1 MAGPVNVLL
10 LSPYAGAL
18 LPTFKRAGDSV
29 DTILPAD
36 DREFA
41 VPPDALRPEWIVL
54 YGWPYVL
61 RDDFYWRHYKGRI
74 INLHISLLPWNRGA
88 DPNFWSWREDT
99 PKGVTIHQ
107 VDKGLDTGPV
117 LVASEHSLY
126 GSNHTLASSH
136 KALSATVEGLFATHW
151 AGIRDGEIGPREQ
164 GPGGGNH
171 KRIDIEPFR
180 WALKDWSLPCAEVA
194 GLEPRQ

>member
-1 MAGPVNVLL
+1 MAGPINVLL

-41 VPPDALRPEWIVL
+41 VPPDALRSEWIVL

-126 GSNHTLASSH
+126 GPNHTLASSH

-194 GLEPRQ
+194 GLEPRP